1 MIKGIVEQLKI
12 IKRGIVDLVSEEELI
27 EKLKENRPLVIKLGV
42 DPTSPDLHLGH
53 SVVLN
58 KLRAFQ
64 DLGHK
69 AVLIIG
75 DFTSQVGDPS
85 GRDSTRPVL
94 PQEKI
99 IENAKTY
106 TQQAFKILD
115 KEKTEV
121 RFNSEWLKKFMSF
134 DDNTLEFFSVAKNIT
149 ISRLLEREDFKN
161 RIKQESPI
169 SLLEVIYPIFQG
181 YDSVTIKADVELG
194 GQDQIFNLLVGRD
207 LQKMY
212 KIKPQVCITLPL
224 LVGTDGVKKMSKS
237 YKNYIAFNDIPDEMF
252 GKVMSVSDE
261 LMYSYYEL
269 LTDADMDEIKKEHP
283 MKAKKQLAMIL
294 VERFYSKEVALKA
307 RENFERVFSSK
318 EIPDNI
324 EEFKL
329 ISPTKISQIL
339 VLTGGA
345 KSNNEA
351 RRLIE
356 SGAVRINGQ
365 KVESDKIIEKGD
377 FVLQC
382 GKRYFRKI
390 V

>member
-42 DPTSPDLHLGH
+42 DSTSPDLHLGH

-134 DDNTLEFFSVAKNIT
+134 NDNTLEFFSVAKNIT

-169 SLLEVIYPIFQG
+169 SLLEVLYPIFQG
-181 YDSVTIKADVELG
+181 YDSVSIKADIELG

-294 VERFYSKEVALKA
+294 VERFYSKEAALKA

-324 EEFKL
+324 EKFKL

>member
-134 DDNTLEFFSVAKNIT
+134 NDNTLEFFSVAKNIT

-294 VERFYSKEVALKA
+294 VERFYSKEAALKV

-324 EEFKL
+324 EKFKL

>member
-324 EEFKL
+324 EKFKL